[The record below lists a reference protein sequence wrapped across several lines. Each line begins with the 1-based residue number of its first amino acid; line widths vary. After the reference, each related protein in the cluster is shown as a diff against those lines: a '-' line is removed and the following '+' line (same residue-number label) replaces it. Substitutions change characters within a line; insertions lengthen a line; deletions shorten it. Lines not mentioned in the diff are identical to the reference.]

1 MEDNSNTTP
10 PKWKRPEEVMRQH
23 MLKKRRAL
31 AARMSRSSSAS
42 EIQSVTDSLNSS
54 LGDSKPSIT
63 RNCFRRSSS
72 GVKRSADGTP
82 VLAELD
88 ASSDNTL
95 FHLLNSDNP
104 PASSPSTI
112 PTSFSSLFKSINV
125 DKKESLSSGIGEKKG
140 ASRVPVDWTLRT
152 KVRFMSPKPFPFNAT
167 LRTCEEASGITGFVR
182 CLDTGNTESSLDTSP
197 NARLHQC
204 CLLWQ
209 HPWLPWLDLYPRQ
222 AARVSVTD
230 STLNIAAIPTL
241 RDSLQRDWAK
251 SFQSLFQLVRAR
263 QCPYFYVCANNFTCL
278 FRAAGM
284 CGISETHALI
294 TPTTRGF
301 RQLLKEEDVEFTM
314 PLKKSSVKRKSL
326 DGASSES
333 GYETLDSVNGEASSQ
348 NVKRECEDEKEDLED
363 EKDAEEDDVSNDKWL
378 ESMGIEAAE
387 IRRLNTVQVQQK
399 IDKERDIDKTPES
412 LVMVEGIEA
421 QALFNFL
428 LNCKSCTA
436 TTGPLAGV
444 PPTLL
449 SPVAFHGATLRPNKI
464 RVSKVQVE
472 NTSFHSVELQG
483 PVLPHAVLALCDL
496 LKPTCEQF
504 SLTFANLEATKA
516 LAEATRG
523 PAVQGSPNE
532 KENQSTLPDAPPSCV
547 FGQEN
552 LVDCGLSKGL
562 LERFC
567 SSDTTNFQLMESLKF
582 SDGAY
587 SWI

>member
-1 MEDNSNTTP
+1 MDDNSSTTP
-10 PKWKRPEEVMRQH
+10 PKWKRPEEVMRLH
-23 MLKKRRAL
+23 MMKKRRAAL
-31 AARMSRSSSAS
+31 AARMSRSSSAA
-42 EIQSVTDSLNSS
+42 ELQPSLNVSTGES
-54 LGDSKPSIT
+54 QPPNK
-63 RNCFRRSSS
+63 RNCFRRSTS

-82 VLAELD
+82 VLTELD

-95 FHLLNSDNP
+95 FHLLNSE
-104 PASSPSTI
+104 SSPVPAANST
-112 PTSFSSLFKSINV
+112 PTSFSSILKALNP
-125 DKKESLSSGIGEKKG
+125 EKKRASSEG
-140 ASRVPVDWTLRT
+140 AGSAGKASQVPIDWTLRT

-182 CLDTGNTESSLDTSP
+182 CVDTGLMESSLDTSP

-204 CLLWQ
+204 CLVWQ
-209 HPWLPWLDLYPRQ
+209 HPSLPWLELYPRQ
-222 AARVSVTD
+222 AARVSSAD
-230 STLNIAAIPTL
+230 SNINIASMPSL
-241 RDSLQRDWAK
+241 RESLQRDWAR

-284 CGISETHALI
+284 CGISETHALT

-314 PLKKSSVKRKSL
+314 PLKKNSIKRKSL

-333 GYETLDSVNGEASSQ
+333 GYETLDSVNGETNSQ
-348 NVKRECEDEKEDLED
+348 TAKQENNEDDPEE
-363 EKDAEEDDVSNDKWL
+363 EKDEEDDVSNDKWL

-399 IDKERDIDKTPES
+399 IDRERDIDKTPES
-412 LVMVEGIEA
+412 LIMVEGIEA

-436 TTGPLAGV
+436 TTGALAGI

-449 SPVAFHGATLRPNKI
+449 APVAFHGATLRPNKV

-472 NTSFHSVELQG
+472 NSSYHSVELQG
-483 PVLPHAVLALCDL
+483 PVLPHAVLDLCNL
-496 LKPTCEQF
+496 LKPTCDQF
-504 SLTFANLEATKA
+504 SLTFANLETTKA
-516 LAEATRG
+516 FSEALQV
-523 PAVQGSPNE
+523 PALPGSPSE
-532 KENQSTLPDAPPSCV
+532 KENQPTNNPAPPPCV

-552 LVDCGLSKGL
+552 LVDCGLSKDN
-562 LERFC
+562 LELFC
-567 SSDTTNFQLMESLKF
+567 SSDSSKFQLMESVKF
-582 SDGAY
+582 SNGMY
-587 SWI
+587 TWM

>member
-1 MEDNSNTTP
+1 MEDNTPATP
-10 PKWKRPEEVMRQH
+10 PQWKRPDEVMRLH

-31 AARMSRSSSAS
+31 AARMSRSSSS
-42 EIQSVTDSLNSS
+42 PSGLHDVSDNLN
-54 LGDSKPSIT
+54 LTTGDCKPPPNK
-63 RNCFRRSSS
+63 RNCFRRTTPS
-72 GVKRSADGTP
+72 VKRSSDGTP

-95 FHLLNSDNP
+95 FHLLSSDSTPVPAANS
-104 PASSPSTI
+104 T
-112 PTSFSSLFKSINV
+112 PTSFSSIFNSFNV
-125 DKKESLSSGIGEKKG
+125 DKRKTVAEASPKTKE
-140 ASRVPVDWTLRT
+140 AAQVPIDWTLRT

-182 CLDTGNTESSLDTSP
+182 CVDTGQTTSSLDTSP

-204 CLLWQ
+204 CLIWQ

-222 AARVSVTD
+222 AAKVS
-230 STLNIAAIPTL
+230 STADANLNIAAMPAL
-241 RDSLQRDWAK
+241 RDSLQRDWSK

-263 QCPYFYVCANNFTCL
+263 QCPYFYVCANSFTCL
-278 FRAAGM
+278 FRAAGI

-301 RQLLKEEDVEFTM
+301 RQLLKEEDVEFTL
-314 PLKKSSVKRKSL
+314 PLKKNSTKRKSV
-326 DGASSES
+326 DSES
-333 GYETLDSVNGEASSQ
+333 GYETLDSVHSETSSQ
-348 NVKRECEDEKEDLED
+348 AGRKESVDNEEGQEDKEI
-363 EKDAEEDDVSNDKWL
+363 EEDDVSNDKWL

-412 LVMVEGIEA
+412 LIMAEGVEA

-436 TTGPLAGV
+436 TTGPLAGI

-449 SPVAFHGATLRPNKI
+449 APVAFHGSTLRPNKV

-472 NTSFHSVELQG
+472 TTSYHSVELQG
-483 PVLPHAVLALCDL
+483 PVLPHAVLGLCDL
-496 LKPTCEQF
+496 LRPTCDQF
-504 SLTFANLEATKA
+504 SLTFANLETTKA
-516 LAEATRG
+516 FSDTMHA
-523 PAVQGSPNE
+523 PALSNSPGQ
-532 KENQSTLPDAPPSCV
+532 KENQSSSLAPCV

-552 LVDCGLSKGL
+552 LTDCGLSQDN
-562 LERFC
+562 LELFC
-567 SSDTTNFQLMESLKF
+567 SSDSNKVQTMESLKF
-582 SDGAY
+582 SHGVY
-587 SWI
+587 SWL